1 VAPAVCSV
9 GDVFLKTD
17 AAAGE
22 NLYFCGPGQAWTPLG
37 DPGASAATGRPYL
50 QDWQGR
56 LGALASNTANT
67 QATVVWLGDS
77 WTSQNHITDP
87 LRRNLQDALG
97 DAGIGYAAF
106 DGQAAAPAGASVTS
120 TGAWTD
126 STLSATPGVNG
137 NSTRSTDSST
147 PASKSVT
154 AAATGFATVL
164 PMDRFDSELK
174 RAAGHGAKVYTIGE
188 DGSGRLHKSL
198 GAEPANPAPAIA
210 RLRMVKSAGELELIR
225 KSAEASMAAHRAAWK
240 RTAPGLYEYQVAA
253 TMVETYA
260 DRGCERSAYA
270 PVVGSGPNA
279 LVLHYAKNN
288 RRMDKGELLLMD
300 VGAECAGYAGDITRT
315 VPVSGRFSRRQREVY
330 EVVLGAEKAAIAAVK
345 PGVKVPELTKVAR
358 DYMDAHGGLG
368 KYLAHGISHHI
379 GLEVHDAQDLSV
391 PLGEGMVISIEPGI
405 YIPEENIGVRIEDM
419 VLVTADGAKVL
430 TEALP
435 REASQIEKAVGK

>member
-1 VAPAVCSV
+1 MTKFWLPAA
-9 GDVFLKTD
+9 LL
-17 AAAGE
+17 AAAGTVWAASGE
-22 NLYFCGPGQAWTPLG
+22 YAGRRAALARELPGSAIVLFGRTALDCEDNRTGFRQEPNFLYLSGWQEPGAVLLIAPGADILFLPRPDARRQTYYGKMLSPD
-37 DPGASAATGRPYL
+37 DPG
-50 QDWQGR
+50 
-56 LGALASNTANT
+56 
-67 QATVVWLGDS
+67 
-77 WTSQNHITDP
+77 
-87 LRRNLQDALG
+87 
-97 DAGIGYAAF
+97 
-106 DGQAAAPAGASVTS
+106 
-120 TGAWTD
+120 
-126 STLSATPGVNG
+126 
-137 NSTRSTDSST
+137 
-147 PASKSVT
+147 T

-164 PMDRFDSELK
+164 PMDRFDPELK

-188 DGSGRLHKSL
+188 DGSGRLHKAL

-279 LVLHYAKNN
+279 MVLHYAKNN

-345 PGVKVPELTKVAR
+345 PGMKVPELTKVAR

-391 PLGEGMVISIEPGI
+391 PLAEGMVISIEPGI

-435 REASQIEKAVGK
+435 REAGQIEKAVGK